1 MEADELAAPQHLAA
15 LICLAHERMKPSL
28 TASVTSTV
36 TPTKSTPLLAAV
48 PNEPVLARRGERL
61 RAVDC
66 VNTAL
71 AQESFEVAATAVA
84 SELARAFDCD
94 HVVVGMTHGSACRL
108 VAWSGVADLRQEFR
122 LARMVAAA
130 MDESVDQNATLRYPP
145 EPDDPPRITLMHAD
159 LASAGV
165 GESVLTIPLVAQR
178 RIVGAVSFIRE
189 RKAPWPH
196 EEIASLE
203 NLGTVIGPVLDL
215 KLRSQ
220 DSAFARLRRD
230 IRAFSYR
237 LATRGHYKTKLVT
250 AVLLMALAAA
260 LLIPVDANITAP
272 AKLEGLI
279 QRSVTAP
286 VDSFIKEVFVRPGDT
301 VTSGQ
306 LLLVLA
312 DQELRN
318 EQRRLESALARFRSE
333 HATAFAQQDRAR
345 MVAAQARVEETGA
358 QLALVDEQLSRT
370 QVTAPFDGLVI
381 QGDLQQQI
389 GAPIHRGD
397 ALMVL
402 APNDGFRIVLQIEDR
417 DIKGIKAGM
426 KGRLTLSAMPYEP
439 LNVTIER
446 VTPLA
451 RFIDGHN
458 VFEVQAA
465 LQHGLPGLRPGLE
478 GVAKISLERRPL
490 ALLFGGRL
498 MEWMRFHMWTLF
510 G

>member
-1 MEADELAAPQHLAA
+1 
-15 LICLAHERMKPSL
+15 MKPVL
-28 TASVTSTV
+28 TASVTPTV
-36 TPTKSTPLLAAV
+36 TPPVTPKLTSV
-48 PNEPVLARRGERL
+48 PKETQEPLARRGEKL

-71 AQESFEVAATAVA
+71 AQSSFEIAATAVA
-84 SELARAFDCD
+84 GELARAFDCD
-94 HVVVGMTHGSACRL
+94 HVVVGMTHGSSCKL
-108 VAWSGVADLRQEFR
+108 VAWSGIADLRQEFG

-145 EPDDPPRITLMHAD
+145 EKDDPPRIMLMHAD
-159 LASAGV
+159 LAAAGV

-178 RIVGAVSFIRE
+178 QIVGAISFIRE
-189 RKAPWPH
+189 RKVQWPR
-196 EEIASLE
+196 EDIASLE
-203 NLGTVIGPVLDL
+203 NLGSVIGPVLEL

-230 IRAFSYR
+230 IRACGHQLTSH
-237 LATRGHYKTKLVT
+237 GHYRTKFVAATLT
-250 AVLLMALAAA
+250 LLLAAA
-260 LLIPVDANITAP
+260 LLVPVDANITAP

-279 QRSVTAP
+279 QRSITAP
-286 VDSFIKEVFVRPGDT
+286 VDSFIKEVFVRPGDS
-301 VTSGQ
+301 VTHGQ

-318 EQRRLESALARFRSE
+318 EQRRLESTLARFRSE
-333 HATAFAQQDRAR
+333 YSEAFARQDRAR
-345 MVAAQARVEETGA
+345 MVGAQARVEESGA
-358 QLALVDEQLSRT
+358 QLALIDEQLERT

-402 APNDGFRIVLQIEDR
+402 APNEGFRIVLQIEDR
-417 DIKGIKAGM
+417 DIKAIKAGM

-439 LNVTIER
+439 INITVER

-458 VFEVQAA
+458 VFEVQAT
-465 LQHGLPGLRPGLE
+465 LQKGLPGLRPGLE
-478 GVAKISLERRPL
+478 GIAKISLERRPI

-498 MEWMRFHMWTLF
+498 MEWARFHLWTLF

>member
-1 MEADELAAPQHLAA
+1 MTP
-15 LICLAHERMKPSL
+15 KL
-28 TASVTSTV
+28 TAITS
-36 TPTKSTPLLAAV
+36 
-48 PNEPVLARRGERL
+48 EPPAARRGERL

-71 AQESFEVAATAVA
+71 AQESFEVATTAVA

-94 HVVVGMTHGSACRL
+94 HVVIGMTHGGACKL
-108 VAWSGVADLRQEFR
+108 AAWSGVADLRQEFR

-165 GESVLTIPLVAQR
+165 GESILTIPLVAQR
-178 RIVGAVSFIRE
+178 RIVGAVSFVRE
-189 RKAPWPH
+189 RKVPWPH
-196 EEIASLE
+196 DEIGSLE
-203 NLGTVIGPVLDL
+203 NLGSVIGPVLDL

-230 IRAFSYR
+230 IRAFGHR
-237 LATRGHYKTKLVT
+237 LTKRGHYKTKLIT
-250 AVLLMALAAA
+250 AVVLLALAAA

-301 VTSGQ
+301 VTQGQ
-306 LLLVLA
+306 LMLVLA

-333 HATAFAQQDRAR
+333 HASAFAQQDRAR
-345 MVAAQARVEETGA
+345 MVEAQARVDETGA
-358 QLALVDEQLSRT
+358 QLALIEEQLART
-370 QVTAPFDGLVI
+370 QVTAPFNGLVI

-389 GAPIHRGD
+389 GAPVHRGD
-397 ALMVL
+397 ALMIL

-417 DIKGIKAGM
+417 DIKSIKAGM
-426 KGRLTLSAMPYEP
+426 LGRLTLSAMPYEP
-439 LNVTIER
+439 LKVTIER

-451 RFIDGHN
+451 RFVDGHN

-465 LQHGLPGLRPGLE
+465 LEKGLPGLRPGLE
-478 GVAKISLERRPL
+478 GVAKISLERRPI
-490 ALLFGGRL
+490 AFVFGGRL
-498 MEWMRFHMWTLF
+498 MEWARFHLWTLF